1 MEVILVEDISTL
13 GSRGDVVKVAKGYGR
28 NYLIPQGK
36 ALLATPQNLKVV
48 EERKKV
54 LARKSEKLK
63 GEALKLSKKI
73 EALTCQ
79 FPVQVGEDEKL
90 FGSVTSMD
98 IEKFLNENGYA
109 IDKKDILLEA
119 PIKSLGN
126 VTVPIRLHPDVKAE
140 LNVSLVK
147 E

>member
-1 MEVILVEDISTL
+1 MEVILVEDISPL

-36 ALLATPQNLKVV
+36 ALLATPQNLKVI

-54 LARKSEKLK
+54 LERKSEKLK

-73 EALTCQ
+73 EALFCQ

-98 IEKFLNENGYA
+98 IEKFLNEKGHPV
-109 IDKKDILLEA
+109 DKKDILLEA
-119 PIKSLGN
+119 PIKSLG
-126 VTVPIRLHPDVKAE
+126 TAIVPIRLHPDVKAE
-140 LNVSLVK
+140 LKVSLVK

>member
-1 MEVILVEDISTL
+1 MEVILAEDITTL

-54 LARKSEKLK
+54 LERKSEKLK
-63 GEALKLSKKI
+63 GEALGLSKKI

-79 FPVQVGEDEKL
+79 FPVQVGDDEKL

-98 IEKFLNENGYA
+98 IEKFLNEKGHP

-119 PIKSLGN
+119 PIKSLGT
-126 VTVPIRLHPDVKAE
+126 VAVPIRLHPDVKAE
-140 LNVSLVK
+140 LNVTLVK

>member
-54 LARKSEKLK
+54 LERKSEKLK
-63 GEALKLSKKI
+63 GEALELSKKI

-79 FPVQVGEDEKL
+79 FPVQVGDDEKL
-90 FGSVTSMD
+90 FGAVTSMD
-98 IEKFLNENGYA
+98 IEKFLNENGYT

>member
-1 MEVILVEDISTL
+1 MEVILVEDITTL
-13 GSRGDVVKVAKGYGR
+13 GSTGDVVKVAKGYGR

-48 EERKKV
+48 EEKKKV
-54 LARKSEKLK
+54 FERKSEKLK
-63 GEALKLSKKI
+63 GAALELSKKI

-79 FPVQVGEDEKL
+79 FPVQVGDDEKL

-109 IDKKDILLEA
+109 IDKKNILLEA

-126 VTVPIRLHPDVKAE
+126 VTVPISLHPDVKAE
-140 LNVSLVK
+140 LKVSLVK

>member
-1 MEVILVEDISTL
+1 MEVILAEDISTL

-54 LARKSEKLK
+54 LERKSEKLK
-63 GEALKLSKKI
+63 GGALELSKKI

-79 FPVQVGEDEKL
+79 FPVQVGDDEKL

-98 IEKFLNENGYA
+98 IEKFLNEKGHP

-119 PIKSLGN
+119 PIKSLGT

-140 LNVSLVK
+140 LKVSLVK